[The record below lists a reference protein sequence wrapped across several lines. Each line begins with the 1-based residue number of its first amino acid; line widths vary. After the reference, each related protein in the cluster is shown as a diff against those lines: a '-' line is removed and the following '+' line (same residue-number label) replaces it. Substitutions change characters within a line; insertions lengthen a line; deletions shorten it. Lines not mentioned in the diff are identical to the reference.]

1 MESDSSLEKRG
12 SIADDAPAHNAN
24 KPHLATQDVD
34 VAAELAA
41 GKDFVLDPEE
51 AARVRCVCRARCH
64 AYPV

>member
-12 SIADDAPAHNAN
+12 SVGDDAPAHN

-41 GKDFVLDPEE
+41 GNDFVLDPAE
-51 AARVRCVCRARCH
+51 AARVRCVRAPAAMCTH
-64 AYPV
+64 DD